1 MWLQAD
7 VARAL
12 LLIGLLLCMV
22 ALGGEEVSRYMA
34 DAVFSMQAAESG
46 TAGAVTVTGPLGV
59 GCQAAP

>member
-22 ALGGEEVSRYMA
+22 ALGGEEASRYVA
-34 DAVFSMQAAESG
+34 DAAFSMQSVENGAV
-46 TAGAVTVTGPLGV
+46 GAVTAIGPFGF